1 MIWAQIVI
9 CVALLVIGELLRP
22 ASDVASKGHR
32 YNKARQFSRRSTE
45 RVKVKTGLFKSEW
58 VLTGSRDE

>member
-9 CVALLVIGELLRP
+9 CVALLVIDELLRP

-32 YNKARQFSRRSTE
+32 YKARQFSRRSTE